1 MIRVLS
7 EAEKARRKACLIVG
21 QTDRERWENVESYE
35 QFWSDRSAA
44 AAKLCRSGQ
53 WVCDIG
59 CGMQRLAAAL
69 PPGCV
74 YLPADLHRLDPAVD
88 SCDLNAGLLPVRHLA
103 RCDVVTLLGVIEYI
117 FDPLRLLSAL
127 AQRAEIVV
135 LSYNSVELA
144 DVDRAGFG
152 WVGALTSQ
160 TVVELVRQAGLRLE
174 CVERFNAAEILVRA
188 SNPGFGPLRR
198 RADCGAAPPACCMGA
213 PSRLAPPTELE

>member
-1 MIRVLS
+1 MPPRHDPCAKGASRLLDDSPLHVDRGRSGSRDKGVVRGRKGAPQSVLDS
-7 EAEKARRKACLIVG
+7 RSDRPRAVG
-21 QTDRERWENVESYE
+21 ERGIPDE

-59 CGMQRLAAAL
+59 CGIQRLAAAL

-88 SCDLNAGLLPVRHLA
+88 SCDLNAGLLPGRHLA

-152 WVGALTSQ
+152 W
-160 TVVELVRQAGLRLE
+160 
-174 CVERFNAAEILVRA
+174 
-188 SNPGFGPLRR
+188 
-198 RADCGAAPPACCMGA
+198 
-213 PSRLAPPTELE
+213 